1 LQNNHGNIQ
10 SEIDKL
16 KSQLRSIER
25 DLKEFAEGKKIL
37 REEIG
42 KIANQ

>member
-10 SEIDKL
+10 KEIDKL
-16 KSQLRSIER
+16 KSQLRGVDRS
-25 DLKEFAEGKKIL
+25 LKEYAEGMRVL